1 MFVFE
6 NADAMREATPA
17 IVMRAMKLAFRG
29 SRYRNTM
36 FTDAT
41 LLFRAAKGK

>member
-6 NADAMREATPA
+6 NADTIQEATLA
-17 IVMRAMKLAFRG
+17 FLMRAMKLAFCGFRC
-29 SRYRNTM
+29 RNTM

-41 LLFRAAKGK
+41 LLFRAVKGK